1 MVRTVIFDVDGTLLD
16 TERIYMQA
24 WVQAGAAR
32 GIDVPMEAL
41 KKTRAL
47 SAQASREVFFR
58 YCGEDF
64 PYDEIRRE
72 RVRIS
77 EEIIR
82 NTQANELW
90 KPGAVGTL
98 RALEG
103 RFRLA
108 VASSTILAITKEH
121 LRHAELLDFFPV
133 LVCGDMVARGKP
145 APDIFLRAAELS
157 GTEPSACLV
166 VGDTPADVQAARAA
180 GMEVVLIPDQVQPDA
195 PTRTQ
200 CRAVLE
206 RLESLPPLLAREE

>member
-16 TERIYMQA
+16 TERIYMRA

-32 GIDVPMEAL
+32 SIDIPMEAL

-47 SAQASREVFFR
+47 SVQASKAVFSR
-58 YCGEDF
+58 YCGADF

-72 RVRIS
+72 RVRIA

-82 NTQANELW
+82 DTPARELW

-108 VASSTILAITKEH
+108 VASSTVLAITKEH
-121 LRHAELLDFFPV
+121 LRHAELLEFFPV
-133 LVCGDMVARGKP
+133 LVCGDMVAHGKP
-145 APDIFLRAAELS
+145 APDIFWKAAELS
-157 GTEPSACLV
+157 GTEPDACLV

-180 GMEVVLIPDQVQPDA
+180 GMEVVLVPDQVQPDA
-195 PTRTQ
+195 PTRAQ

-206 RLESLPPLLAREE
+206 SLEALPPLLAREE